1 MLLHLEFDSEVPI
14 YQQLRNQIV
23 LGIARGEL
31 AAGERLP
38 TIRALAEETGIN
50 MMTVSKAYQLLKQEG
65 HIQTDRRSGAVVRVR
80 QAPGDPPPETV
91 DGLRLRLGE
100 LRLAGLDR
108 AEMLALC
115 AKLWDE
121 EATR

>member
-14 YQQLRNQIV
+14 YQQIHNQIV

-31 AAGERLP
+31 RAGEKLP

-80 QAPGDPPPETV
+80 EEPGAPGRETL

-100 LRLAGLDR
+100 LRLAGVDR
-108 AEMLALC
+108 DGMLKLC
-115 AKLWDE
+115 ADLWDE
-121 EATR
+121 EASR

>member
-14 YQQLRNQIV
+14 YQQIRNQIV

-31 AAGERLP
+31 QAGERLP

-65 HIQTDRRSGAVVRVR
+65 HIQTDRRSGAVVRTRRV
-80 QAPGDPPPETV
+80 PGTPPPETV

-100 LRLAGLDR
+100 LRLAGVDR
-108 AEMLALC
+108 EGMLALC
-115 AKLWDE
+115 ANLWDE
-121 EATR
+121 EVSK

>member
-14 YQQLRNQIV
+14 YQQIRNQIV

-31 AAGERLP
+31 RSGEKLP

-65 HIQTDRRSGAVVRVR
+65 HIQTDRRSGAVVRTR
-80 QAPGDPPPETV
+80 QAPGEPTAETV
-91 DGLRLRLGE
+91 DGLRLRLSE
-100 LRLAGLDR
+100 LRLARVGRDG
-108 AEMLALC
+108 MLTLC
-115 AKLWDE
+115 ANLWDE
-121 EATR
+121 EGSK